1 MPSKNAAMFMEMM
14 GNIPFL
20 NVFLYCKLTKKIC
33 NVITYMGK
41 ESEKKRKNGH
51 VYMYNLNYL
60 LYSRNDQMLYISHN
74 SIKPKK
80 KTQQKIKMVFLENL
94 QQSLC
99 YLLNGSHLPFI

>member
-1 MPSKNAAMFMEMM
+1 MEWTVN
-14 GNIPFL
+14 GDL
-20 NVFLYCKLTKKIC
+20 LYSTRNSTQYSI
-33 NVITYMGK
+33 ITYMGK

-94 QQSLC
+94 QQSFC